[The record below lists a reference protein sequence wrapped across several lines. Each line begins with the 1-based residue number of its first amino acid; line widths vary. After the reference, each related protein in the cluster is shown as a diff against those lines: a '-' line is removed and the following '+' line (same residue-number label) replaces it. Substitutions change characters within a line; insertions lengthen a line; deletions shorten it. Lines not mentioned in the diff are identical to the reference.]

1 MCVVFDHIY
10 PEVPIVILLVE
21 HDKHASK
28 NNVPLLKL
36 TTKSRTET
44 CFMINFEHLL
54 TFNKADS

>member
-10 PEVPIVILLVE
+10 PEVPIVTLLFK

-36 TTKSRTET
+36 MTRSRTDT
-44 CFMINFEHLL
+44 WFMINFEHLL
-54 TFNKADS
+54 TVNKADL